1 MNPFLRF
8 LTLAL
13 LLSPMSLMAQSPVG
27 SWKLS
32 VPDATGTMIPLKV
45 IMSDGGTFTL
55 DFGADGVVET
65 KGKYTLDGTK
75 MTIQET
81 EGSQCTEIGVY
92 TLKVEGDTL
101 TMTKVSDSCPNRGGP
116 EGVIVMK
123 KA

>member
-8 LTLAL
+8 LTLAV
-13 LLSPMSLMAQSPVG
+13 LLSPLSLMAQSPVG

-45 IMSDGGTFTL
+45 TMSDQGTFTL

-65 KGKYTLDGTK
+65 KGKYTLEGTK

-81 EGSQCTEIGVY
+81 
-92 TLKVEGDTL
+92 
-101 TMTKVSDSCPNRGGP
+101 
-116 EGVIVMK
+116 
-123 KA
+123 

>member
-13 LLSPMSLMAQSPVG
+13 LLSPLSLMAQSPVG
-27 SWKLS
+27 SWKLP
-32 VPDATGTMIPLKV
+32 VPDGSGNMITLKV
-45 IMSDGGTFTL
+45 DISAEGTFTL
-55 DFGADGVVET
+55 DVGADGNIET
-65 KGKYTLDGTK
+65 KGKYTMDGAK

-81 EGSQCTEIGVY
+81 EGTECTEIGVY